1 MELPTTRSSTTP
13 VAVRRQTGDSED
25 MTNSTTTTDRSAST
39 LAVVSADEA
48 FAALGLH
55 RDVGYRAMRAGTFP
69 LPVIRIGR
77 AIRIPRAALDEL
89 LELGNDAGYSSGR
102 TAMLDLD
109 FDNEQEPARPPAQQ
123 PTSGRARRA
132 NSGGRR

>member
-1 MELPTTRSSTTP
+1 
-13 VAVRRQTGDSED
+13 
-25 MTNSTTTTDRSAST
+25 MTNSTTTTDRPIPA
-39 LAVVSADEA
+39 LAIVVTAEQA

-77 AIRIPRAALDEL
+77 AIRIPRAALEEL
-89 LELGNDAGYSSGR
+89 IERGNWPGYSSGR

-109 FDNEQEPARPPAQQ
+109 FSDEHDPARPPAHQ

-132 NSGGRR
+132 TSGGR